1 MYSETMEFHM
11 FCKSKEGLIVQQ
23 TQNDWMILNVICDFP
38 WILSTHD
45 YMYDMYVRNLN
56 HQKPETA
63 WQYSALCRCQTRKT
77 ETPLGPWLTA
87 LYIYTCVNYLGDICK
102 YIYTYVNYMCVCVWN
117 IVFMTTLCLICNV
130 LNSVMKNVGHLCVCV
145 INDHPPVFWVM
156 LFAMLDLR
164 HVHHFHLSHGR
175 NLLLS
180 GSASSS

>member
-1 MYSETMEFHM
+1 MTHR
-11 FCKSKEGLIVQQ
+11 LI
-23 TQNDWMILNVICDFP
+23 
-38 WILSTHD
+38 
-45 YMYDMYVRNLN
+45 
-56 HQKPETA
+56 
-63 WQYSALCRCQTRKT
+63 
-77 ETPLGPWLTA
+77 
-87 LYIYTCVNYLGDICK
+87 YIYTCVNYLGDICK

-175 NLLLS
+175 NFTVKRKCVIKLVSPLS
-180 GSASSS
+180 FLQGLVFWWFLKANLGYDHWKIWIISGTIQACPLDPFFVGSHSASEITVSEFANHLAGEWIAMWHF